1 MLQFRRLC
9 CGAPLSQAF
18 WPPRKPDML
27 ALVLLS
33 FLLSGSVGGNLALAL
48 EGSAYSNPAEP
59 NELEPSLQAPLGTD
73 IYYGTP
79 GRPASE
85 PAPRLT
91 AGDYPRYGSV
101 DSRLAIWV
109 VTQQHTYF
117 GGFVLAL
124 PIFCLI
130 IEVMGLLT
138 RDPVAAV
145 RYDRLARDFLRISP
159 IAFSISSLL
168 GVTLVGA
175 LLTFYPT
182 FFRYITGVFKSM
194 MGIYAVVFL
203 AESWALYLYYYSW
216 DRLSE
221 GGRKW
226 IHAAIGVVVN
236 VCGTLLLFL
245 ANSWVSFMMS
255 PAGVDQAGRF
265 LGNSWHTLHTALWN
279 PFNVHRFLADMMT
292 GGAVV
297 LGYSAFRFLTAE
309 NQDQRG
315 YYDWMGYVFLFITMA
330 ALIPMPF
337 AGYWL
342 MRSVYAFR
350 QQLGVTMMGGML
362 TWMFVLQAIAV
373 GALFIGANYYL
384 WQGMARL
391 PGSERCRRYIK
402 YILYGFVLSFLVWFT
417 PHTLVLTSEEAK
429 DIGGAQHPVI
439 GNYGVMS
446 AKNGAINTMILL
458 SALSYILYKRAS
470 KVITAP
476 WAWTGDLVIG
486 TVFCGALLNV
496 LGVSVY
502 GFYLPA
508 NVRVGLSLPQAL
520 STLTALIVG
529 LLVNRAI
536 LENAHTV
543 GPIAWG
549 KMPVRGQVTLFLLG
563 MAFTWVMGLMGF
575 IRSSGRLG
583 WHVHE
588 IMRDGS
594 PWVFTPGLG
603 FAAGMVTLNMALFWV
618 LLLGVFLL
626 SPRGLRQAAA
636 SEWGRARRVPFLA
649 GTLSPAMT
657 KQALLGDG

>member
-1 MLQFRRLC
+1 MAITWDGRGGRRRRSMLQFRRPC
-9 CGAPLSQAF
+9 CGAPFSQAS
-18 WPPRKPDML
+18 WPPRKPDMRALILL
-27 ALVLLS
+27 A
-33 FLLSGSVGGNLALAL
+33 FLLGGGVGGDGALAV
-48 EGSAYSNPAEP
+48 EGSASQ
-59 NELEPSLQAPLGTD
+59 LVQVPSGTD

-85 PAPRLT
+85 PAPRIT
-91 AGDYPRYGSV
+91 EADYPRYGNV
-101 DSRLAIWV
+101 NNRLAIWV

-145 RYDRLARDFLRISP
+145 RYDRLARDFLRISL

-168 GVTLVGA
+168 GVTLVAA
-175 LLTFYPT
+175 LLAFYPT
-182 FFRYITGVFKSM
+182 FLRYITGVFKSM

-203 AESWALYLYYYSW
+203 AESWALCLYYYSW

-221 GGRKW
+221 GGHKW
-226 IHAAIGVVVN
+226 FHAAIGVVVN

-297 LGYSAFRFLTAE
+297 LGYSAFRFLTAK

-315 YYDWMGYVFLFITMA
+315 YYDWMGYVFLFI
-330 ALIPMPF
+330 
-337 AGYWL
+337 
-342 MRSVYAFR
+342 
-350 QQLGVTMMGGML
+350 
-362 TWMFVLQAIAV
+362 AIAV

-384 WQGMARL
+384 WQGMARM
-391 PGSERCRRYIK
+391 PGSERYHRYIK
-402 YILYGFVLSFLVWFT
+402 YILYGLVISFLVWFT

-429 DIGGAQHPVI
+429 DIGGSQHPVI

-458 SALSYILYKRAS
+458 SALSYIFYQRAN
-470 KVITAP
+470 KVITAR
-476 WAWTGDLVIG
+476 WARTGNLVIG
-486 TVFCGALLNV
+486 TVFCGALANV
-496 LGVSVY
+496 IVVSVY

-508 NVRVGLSLPQAL
+508 NLRVGLSLPQAM

-536 LENAHTV
+536 VKDAHSV

-594 PWVFTPGLG
+594 PWAFTPGFG
-603 FAAGMVTLNMALFWV
+603 FAAGMVTLNMALFWI
-618 LLLGVFLL
+618 LLLGVFWL
-626 SPRGLRQAAA
+626 SQRGLRQAEAT
-636 SEWGRARRVPFLA
+636 EWAWAGRVQPCEGSF
-649 GTLSPAMT
+649 SPAMT
-657 KQALLGDG
+657 KQRLLGDG

>member
-1 MLQFRRLC
+1 MR
-9 CGAPLSQAF
+9 
-18 WPPRKPDML
+18 
-27 ALVLLS
+27 AL
-33 FLLSGSVGGNLALAL
+33 FLLCFLLGGSVGGNLALAL
-48 EGSAYSNPAEP
+48 EGGAYGNPAEP
-59 NELEPSLQAPLGTD
+59 IEFEPPVQAPPGTD

-85 PAPRLT
+85 PAPRLST
-91 AGDYPRYGSV
+91 TDYPRYGKV

-145 RYDRLARDFLRISP
+145 RYDRLARDFLRISL

-168 GVTLVGA
+168 GVTLVAA
-175 LLTFYPT
+175 LLAFYPT

-194 MGIYAVVFL
+194 MVIYALVFL

-221 GGRKW
+221 GGHKW
-226 IHAAIGVVVN
+226 FHAAIGVVVN

-297 LGYSAFRFLTAE
+297 LGYSAFRFFTAKS
-309 NQDQRG
+309 QDQKG
-315 YYDWMGYVFLFITMA
+315 YYDWMGYVFLFITMT

-342 MRSVYAFR
+342 MRSVYVFR

-391 PGSERCRRYIK
+391 PGSERYHRYIK
-402 YILYGFVLSFLVWFT
+402 YILYGLVLSFLVWFT

-458 SALSYILYKRAS
+458 SALSYILYKRAN

-476 WAWTGDLVIG
+476 WARTGDLVIG
-486 TVFCGALLNV
+486 TVFCGALVNV
-496 LGVSVY
+496 IGVSVY

-536 LENAHTV
+536 VNNAHSV

-594 PWVFTPGLG
+594 PWAFTPGFR
-603 FAAGMVTLNMALFWV
+603 FAAGMVTLNMALFWI
-618 LLLGVFLL
+618 LLLGVFWL
-626 SPRGLRQAAA
+626 SQRGLRQAEAT
-636 SEWGRARRVPFLA
+636 EWAWAGRVQTCEGSF
-649 GTLSPAMT
+649 SPAMT
-657 KQALLGDG
+657 KQRLLGDG